1 LACFDDAGRLIRY
14 STRILRVN
22 PLYILSTPYLLLLIA
37 YFSHLYFYLRLE
49 MALKRTREPAEAAES
64 TPKRP
69 QRAPKPSQRL
79 IESQLQLTP
88 LSTQQINESIE
99 IPEEP
104 EPPIE
109 VPQSTLSRSIEPLK
123 QPGERSRRSS
133 PRPILQAFR
142 AAQHVNEQAW
152 ESQLVANKS
161 AIATCR
167 RPSAVVNLNCVTNRV
182 VQGPRYKLSYD
193 ARTIQD
199 NTHSS

>member
-49 MALKRTREPAEAAES
+49 MALKWTREPAVAAKS

-69 QRAPKPSQRL
+69 QRAPKPSQRR

-88 LSTQQINESIE
+88 LPTQQINESIE

-104 EPPIE
+104 EPPSE
-109 VPQSTLSRSIEPLK
+109 VPQSTPSRSIEPLK
-123 QPGERSRRSS
+123 QPGERSDGEEQLPAVLGKSEVLRNGRGGRQAVSMAERSS
-133 PRPILQAFR
+133 TASIRSTTDERGYWSYERAGLQGD
-142 AAQHVNEQAW
+142 
-152 ESQLVANKS
+152 
-161 AIATCR
+161 R
-167 RPSAVVNLNCVTNRV
+167 RRGIC
-182 VQGPRYKLSYD
+182 
-193 ARTIQD
+193 
-199 NTHSS
+199 

>member
-1 LACFDDAGRLIRY
+1 MVCFDNAGRLIRY

-37 YFSHLYFYLRLE
+37 YFLHLYFYLRLE
-49 MALKRTREPAEAAES
+49 MALKRTREPAVAAES
-64 TPKRP
+64 TPKRL

-88 LSTQQINESIE
+88 LPTQQINESIE

-109 VPQSTLSRSIEPLK
+109 VPQSTPSRSIEPLK
-123 QPGERSRRSS
+123 QPGKRSRRSS

-142 AAQHVNEQAW
+142 AAQHVNEQA
-152 ESQLVANKS
+152 
-161 AIATCR
+161 
-167 RPSAVVNLNCVTNRV
+167 
-182 VQGPRYKLSYD
+182 
-193 ARTIQD
+193 
-199 NTHSS
+199 